1 MVPVAYACPGVNN
14 RASIQRMTTKIW
26 ETTSQSL
33 EETEQLAEAIGKK
46 LHGGEVIELVSDLG
60 GGKTAF
66 VRGLARGVGS
76 HDHVASPTFTISREY
91 SAGELTLHHFDFYR
105 LDEPGIMTADLAELL
120 ADPKAVVAVEW
131 SDIVQEVLPD
141 HRITVTIT
149 LTGET
154 SRQIAIQ
161 YPTTLAYLMPK
172 EK

>member
-1 MVPVAYACPGVNN
+1 
-14 RASIQRMTTKIW
+14 MTTKTW
-26 ETTSQSL
+26 ETISKNL
-33 EETEQLAEAIGKK
+33 EETEQLAERIGKK
-46 LHGGEVIELVSDLG
+46 MQGGEIVELVSDLG

-66 VRGLARGVGS
+66 VRGLARGIGS

-91 SAGELTLHHFDFYR
+91 NAGELTLYHFDFYR
-105 LDEPGIMTADLAELL
+105 LEEPGIMTAELAELI
-120 ADPKAVVAVEW
+120 ADPKAVLAVEW